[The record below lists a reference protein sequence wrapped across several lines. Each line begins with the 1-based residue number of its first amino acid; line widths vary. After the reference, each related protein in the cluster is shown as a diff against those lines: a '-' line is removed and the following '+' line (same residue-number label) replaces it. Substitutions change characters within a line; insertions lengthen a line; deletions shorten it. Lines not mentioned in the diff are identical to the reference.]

1 MGEMALL
8 SSPLTTPPRGPFQ
21 PCLLLTWKSP
31 RAQVVATLLL
41 SLGLAVTQCT
51 LHTWGEVVSTSVPAQ
66 RTDKHL
72 PSSQLWAP
80 CQTRCDPQGA
90 FGLPIRKQELHTE
103 ALANDMMRLNGITCQ
118 NEGSSWGFWEG
129 KQLSVRS
136 QLGEAAGEGSAAA
149 QRG

>member
-1 MGEMALL
+1 MALL
-8 SSPLTTPPRGPFQ
+8 SSPLTTPPCGPFQ

-31 RAQVVATLLL
+31 RAQALAALLL

-51 LHTWGEVVSTSVPAQ
+51 LCTWGEVVSTSVPAPG
-66 RTDKHL
+66 TDKHL

-80 CQTRCDPQGA
+80 CQTHCDPQGA

-118 NEGSSWGFWEG
+118 TEEHRQQKGVSSQWAASWERL
-129 KQLSVRS
+129 Q
-136 QLGEAAGEGSAAA
+136 GEGSAAA